1 MKQHNATFANFICRF
16 GDEKVLLD
24 YAEEVVIPAFTR
36 DTYVR
41 SYGQRTH
48 YHFYEVEIV
57 ELSGDDTAPVLGL
70 AGRFIKDT
78 ELTRHQIFDAKQG
91 LIKDE
96 QHMRSAPS
104 IFFVLILNNH
114 RLIYF
119 PETPHAPDLG
129 SFKTTA
135 EQFLRRRHKEYIDE
149 LYNEMKKTEQKVT
162 KKALYETHPVPTLE
176 VIALTGA
183 EDVAQF
189 VRRYKT
195 LKQIDFRLVLPND
208 DIDAG
213 EILGQV
219 RSLGQELNSDRTKLT
234 TANSE
239 GLDIEASIDAVSAAT
254 ATGNQEVK
262 LSGVDQ
268 AGNALSGNNDEFQ
281 VSAPVENI
289 PATRRG
295 LIDRLYGI
303 YEGLTRSGTVRAPAV
318 ERTVDRI
325 RQLTR
330 LL

>member
-1 MKQHNATFANFICRF
+1 
-16 GDEKVLLD
+16 
-24 YAEEVVIPAFTR
+24 
-36 DTYVR
+36 
-41 SYGQRTH
+41 
-48 YHFYEVEIV
+48 
-57 ELSGDDTAPVLGL
+57 
-70 AGRFIKDT
+70 
-78 ELTRHQIFDAKQG
+78 
-91 LIKDE
+91 
-96 QHMRSAPS
+96 
-104 IFFVLILNNH
+104 
-114 RLIYF
+114 
-119 PETPHAPDLG
+119 
-129 SFKTTA
+129 
-135 EQFLRRRHKEYIDE
+135 
-149 LYNEMKKTEQKVT
+149 MKKTEQKVT